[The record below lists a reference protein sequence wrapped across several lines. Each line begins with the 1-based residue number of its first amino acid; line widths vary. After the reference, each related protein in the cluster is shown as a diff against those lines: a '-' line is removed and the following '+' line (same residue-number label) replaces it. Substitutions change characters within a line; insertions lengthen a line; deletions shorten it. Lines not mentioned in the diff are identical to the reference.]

1 MCLELGL
8 ALILWVIIV
17 VLLFVCP
24 ILFFIG
30 ALILCSP
37 LGILF
42 IALAILYAVFNA
54 GGMIEVRVFFAIN

>member
-1 MCLELGL
+1 MCR
-8 ALILWVIIV
+8 IRISVNIV
-17 VLLFVCP
+17 GDYRRGATICP

-42 IALAILYAVFNA
+42 IVLARLYAVFYV
-54 GGMIEVRVFFAIN
+54 GGD